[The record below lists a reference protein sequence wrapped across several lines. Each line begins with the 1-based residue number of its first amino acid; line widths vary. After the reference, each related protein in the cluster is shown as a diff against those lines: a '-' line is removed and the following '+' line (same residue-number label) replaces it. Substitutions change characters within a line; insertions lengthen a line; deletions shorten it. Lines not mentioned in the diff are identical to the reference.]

1 MADIEL
7 YIKISFSII
16 FIIAI
21 FLMHRRIMITKNND
35 AGNEN
40 LFSLLDNLPLGILEV
55 DKTGRLL
62 FINTNLR
69 EELNIVDIKLKNLK
83 ITDFIES
90 DFWEFLINQIETREV
105 VSDYQKKIGDK
116 VYQLTLNTRIKN
128 NEITYLL
135 IFSDRTIEIDYG
147 LKLEKVMNNLES
159 TIAKRTES
167 LQNFKDIVTKMAEIE
182 NFNIIDE
189 NEFLRTIFHIGLDLL
204 EKVDLGSIYLFEND
218 KVNFIETIGHNKDEL
233 NELQISVLDFDFPTN
248 SVRYVKNI
256 TAKTDELFNEKYEIN
271 ENKSYSE
278 SVIPVKETIVIGLS
292 FDNKITGGIAYEI
305 SHDSKETFSNQDKEL
320 FKILANFY
328 NSYYKNFKSQKEKEE
343 IMNIQQN
350 SLKDELKL
358 DDLTGLYNKK
368 YFNELFEEYWFNAF
382 MNQVNISILM
392 FDIDNFKN
400 YNDTYGHVR
409 GDFVLKE
416 VATALKIRENDI
428 VARYGGEEFI
438 AVFFNKD
445 HETIVNIAERIRKN
459 IELLNIENLVSEDK
473 RKLTISIGVATTI
486 PKENIDRIKLIEKA
500 DESLYK
506 AKNSGRN
513 KVCSINI

>member
-1 MADIEL
+1 
-7 YIKISFSII
+7 
-16 FIIAI
+16 
-21 FLMHRRIMITKNND
+21 
-35 AGNEN
+35 
-40 LFSLLDNLPLGILEV
+40 
-55 DKTGRLL
+55 
-62 FINTNLR
+62 
-69 EELNIVDIKLKNLK
+69 
-83 ITDFIES
+83 
-90 DFWEFLINQIETREV
+90 
-105 VSDYQKKIGDK
+105 
-116 VYQLTLNTRIKN
+116 
-128 NEITYLL
+128 
-135 IFSDRTIEIDYG
+135 
-147 LKLEKVMNNLES
+147 
-159 TIAKRTES
+159 
-167 LQNFKDIVTKMAEIE
+167 MAEIE

>member
-1 MADIEL
+1 
-7 YIKISFSII
+7 
-16 FIIAI
+16 
-21 FLMHRRIMITKNND
+21 MIRKNND
-35 AGNEN
+35 IGDKN
-40 LFSLLDNLPLGILEV
+40 LFSLLDSLPLGILEV

-69 EELNIVDIKLKNLK
+69 EELDIIGIKLKNLK
-83 ITDFIES
+83 ITDFIENE
-90 DFWEFLINQIETREV
+90 FWEFLIDQIETREV
-105 VSDYQKKIGDK
+105 VSNYQKKIGDK
-116 VYQLTLNTRIKN
+116 VYQLTLNTRYNN

-147 LKLEKVMNNLES
+147 LKLEKVMNNLEG
-159 TIAKRTES
+159 TIAKRTKS
-167 LQNFKDIVTKMAEIE
+167 LQNFKDIAIKLSEIE
-182 NFNIIDE
+182 NSNIIDE
-189 NEFLRTIFHIGLDLL
+189 YEFLKIIFHIGLDLL
-204 EKVDLGSIYLFEND
+204 DKVDLGSIYLFEND
-218 KVNFIETIGHNKDEL
+218 KVNFIETIGHNKEKL
-233 NELQISVLDFDFPTN
+233 NKLQISILDFDFPTN

-256 TAKTDELFNEKYEIN
+256 TDKTDELFNERYEIN
-271 ENKSYSE
+271 ESKSYTE
-278 SVIPVKETIVIGLS
+278 SVISAKETIIIGLS
-292 FDNKITGGIAYEI
+292 FNNKITGGISYEI
-305 SHDSKETFSNQDKEL
+305 SSDSKETFSNQDREL
-320 FKILANFY
+320 FKVLANFY
-328 NSYYKNFKSQKEKEE
+328 NSYYKNFKSQKKKEK
-343 IMNIQQN
+343 IMKIEQK
-350 SLKDELKL
+350 SLKNELRL

-382 MNQVNISILM
+382 MSQVNISILM

-438 AVFFNKD
+438 ALFFNKD
-445 HETIVNIAERIRKN
+445 HKTIVNIAERIRKN

-473 RKLTISIGVATTI
+473 RKLTISIGVATTT
-486 PKENIDRIKLIEKA
+486 PKENSDRIKLIEKA

-513 KVCSINI
+513 KVCSIKI

>member
-271 ENKSYSE
+271 ENKS
-278 SVIPVKETIVIGLS
+278 
-292 FDNKITGGIAYEI
+292 
-305 SHDSKETFSNQDKEL
+305 
-320 FKILANFY
+320 
-328 NSYYKNFKSQKEKEE
+328 
-343 IMNIQQN
+343 
-350 SLKDELKL
+350 
-358 DDLTGLYNKK
+358 
-368 YFNELFEEYWFNAF
+368 
-382 MNQVNISILM
+382 
-392 FDIDNFKN
+392 
-400 YNDTYGHVR
+400 
-409 GDFVLKE
+409 
-416 VATALKIRENDI
+416 
-428 VARYGGEEFI
+428 
-438 AVFFNKD
+438 
-445 HETIVNIAERIRKN
+445 
-459 IELLNIENLVSEDK
+459 
-473 RKLTISIGVATTI
+473 
-486 PKENIDRIKLIEKA
+486 
-500 DESLYK
+500 
-506 AKNSGRN
+506 
-513 KVCSINI
+513 